1 MLTQISKNVV
11 SVPFRFPVDPIE
23 DGVFDYHEIVKK
35 PIDLQTI
42 RLRLERGK
50 YRGKDDFYRDMELI
64 ISNSRLYHKDNVEFL
79 MVTKRF
85 ESLYTRVRRTFDPNQ
100 KRSGKQ
106 ITHGQ
111 VKKASKAGKN
121 DNKLT
126 FKNMKSFS
134 SGNTLGDHSEKN

>member
-1 MLTQISKNVV
+1 MLTQLSKNMV
-11 SVPFRFPVDPIE
+11 SAPFRFPVDPIE
-23 DGVFDYHEIVKK
+23 DGVFDYHEIVKN

-50 YRGKDDFYRDMELI
+50 YRSKDDFYKDLELI
-64 ISNSRLYHKDNVEFL
+64 ISNSRLYNKDSADFL
-79 MVTKRF
+79 IITKKF
-85 ESLYTRVRRTFDPNQ
+85 ESLYTRVRRTFDPKQ

-106 ITHGQ
+106 ISHGQ

-121 DNKLT
+121 GKLT
-126 FKNMKSFS
+126 IKNLKSFS